1 MLKFMIN
8 EKNFISEKII
18 SALDDPDFS
27 YMSDA
32 DFPIY
37 LKDFISEDL
46 SSLVEDLVSG
56 AA

>member
-1 MLKFMIN
+1 
-8 EKNFISEKII
+8 
-18 SALDDPDFS
+18 
-27 YMSDA
+27 MSDA

>member
-8 EKNFISEKII
+8 EKNFISEEII

-46 SSLVEDLVSG
+46 SSLVGDLVSG